1 MTETQYIGTSHASL
15 DGEATTIIVVNEE
28 DRKKYGLREQ
38 GAVGSITTAK
48 FRTLKGAHAFQ
59 RDCLF
64 TIDGRLRYSIVGRE
78 RNLESKAKRPVYDY
92 IVKYDYRDYER
103 VLEHKAKYTPLTELN
118 EFFPPS

>member
-1 MTETQYIGTSHASL
+1 MTDIGTSYVGL
-15 DGEATTIIVVNEE
+15 DGVPTTIIVVNEE

-48 FRTLKGAHAFQ
+48 FRTLKGARAFH

-64 TIDGRLRYSIVGRE
+64 TIDGQLRYSIVGRE
-78 RNLESKAKRPVYDY
+78 RNRESKAKRPVYDY

-103 VLEHKAKYTPLTELN
+103 VLEHKAMHTPLTELN